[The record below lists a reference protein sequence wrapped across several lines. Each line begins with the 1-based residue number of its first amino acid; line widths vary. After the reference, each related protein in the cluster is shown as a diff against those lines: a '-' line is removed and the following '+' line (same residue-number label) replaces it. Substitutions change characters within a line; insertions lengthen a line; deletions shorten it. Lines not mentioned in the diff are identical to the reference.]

1 VVNDVKMCHN
11 DIIYVIVAHFCFG
24 MVVVLLIMNLL
35 AKAKSS
41 EINN

>member
-1 VVNDVKMCHN
+1 MVNNTEICHN
-11 DIIYVIVAHFCFG
+11 DIVYVIVAYFCFG

-35 AKAKSS
+35 AKAESS

>member
-1 VVNDVKMCHN
+1 MKVCHN
-11 DIIYVIVAHFCFG
+11 GVNNVIVAHFCFG

-41 EINN
+41 EIINYV

>member
-1 VVNDVKMCHN
+1 MRHN
-11 DIIYVIVAHFCFG
+11 DINDVIVAHFCFG
-24 MVVVLLIMNLL
+24 MVVVLLIMNLQ